1 MKKKILIILYIILI
15 LATLKL
21 LYNKITNNILISKYE
36 NGEYSEKYAKDLT
49 FLDFSQTYVA
59 DYNYGNVLYNNGYYE
74 RAIEQYQKALDGF
87 VPRYKEC
94 NIRINY
100 ALAICKTVKI
110 DEDDPDSVEKAIQKY
125 QTAIDVLTEEECAH
139 KNDSNGHNKKA
150 QKLKEDIEKEIEKL
164 KNSQQNEQQNNNND
178 DNENDDQDN
187 QEGTKNPE
195 EEQISNKI
203 QDIKQSATQRQRE
216 IETYFKNY
224 GSNYDYSKIQKNW

>member
-21 LYNKITNNILISKYE
+21 IYNKITNNILINKYE
-36 NGEYSEKYAKDLT
+36 NGEYSEKDAKDLT

-87 VPRYKEC
+87 VPKYKEC

-110 DEDDPDSVEKAIQKY
+110 DEDDPNSIEKAIEKY

-139 KNDSNGHNKKA
+139 RNDSNGHNKKA
-150 QKLKEDIEKEIEKL
+150 QKLKEDIEKEIERLKKL
-164 KNSQQNEQQNNNND
+164 QQNEQPNND
-178 DNENDDQDN
+178 EEENNDQDDQAEN
-187 QEGTKNPE
+187 KNPE

-203 QDIKQSATQRQRE
+203 QDIKQNATQRQRE
-216 IETYFKNY
+216 IESYFKNY